1 MMEFDPKIVQEDWG
15 KILDFIET
23 SFGKRPSDVDAILFI
38 IGVQE
43 LGKGH
48 QYFTKEQKQD
58 LLHIATCKVLS
69 FSGFYALEGLD
80 VEGWPHWKLVK
91 NVPSLPLKEQE
102 LLIKAHIIEY
112 FKSEVFS

>member
-1 MMEFDPKIVQEDWG
+1 MEFDPKIVQEDWED
-15 KILDFIET
+15 ILAFIE
-23 SFGKRPSDVDAILFI
+23 SNFGKRPTDVDSVLFI

-80 VEGWPHWKLVK
+80 TEGWPHWNLVK
-91 NVPSLPLKEQE
+91 NVPSLPLKDQE
-102 LLIKAHIIEY
+102 LLIKAHIIHY
-112 FKSEVFS
+112 FKSEIFA